1 MALSKVVSPL
11 AFGAVLLGSVI
22 PYAAQAAPYK
32 WEDGSFE
39 RTEAKN
45 RAALK
50 AKFKKSDELEMEAND
65 YFADPDWQQV
75 ISPDGVKCFV
85 RAETAPR
92 GKMTMQLRKIS
103 GEKHVPAR

>member
-1 MALSKVVSPL
+1 V
-11 AFGAVLLGSVI
+11 AVHCAII
-22 PYAAQAAPYK
+22 PDGPAYK

-50 AKFKKSDELEMEAND
+50 AKFKKSDELEMEAKD
-65 YFADPDWQQV
+65 YSADPDWQQV